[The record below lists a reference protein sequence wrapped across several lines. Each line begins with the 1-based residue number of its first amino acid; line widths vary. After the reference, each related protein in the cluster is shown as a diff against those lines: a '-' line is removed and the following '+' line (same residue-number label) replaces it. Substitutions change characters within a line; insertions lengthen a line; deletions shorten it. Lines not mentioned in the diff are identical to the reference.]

1 MSIIIVVPTFG
12 TKIETHDAK
21 LNSNHYKK
29 IYLYRHFKTAAIGLE
44 SVDIDSIGLSW
55 PF

>member
-1 MSIIIVVPTFG
+1 LDIPWETEKNKKIYEMSIIIVVPTFD

-29 IYLYRHFKTAAIGLE
+29 LTYTGILKPL
-44 SVDIDSIGLSW
+44 L
-55 PF
+55 